1 MTELQVISR
10 VLNQQSLAII
20 EDNNITDDYF
30 ITYPEEYQFIKQ
42 HKEQFGN
49 VPDKETFLARF
60 PNFQIIDV
68 QETDEYLV
76 DTFNEEH
83 LYALTVPV
91 INKTAEL
98 IQTDT
103 RMAMEYLQAEL
114 PKLIMN
120 NTRKIGNDIV
130 KNSKDRLEEY
140 ENKKINQDKFF
151 IPTGFRE
158 LDNIIGGLS
167 CSEELVVIFA
177 RTGVGKSWVLIK
189 ILQNAWAE
197 GNRVA
202 LLEPE
207 MSANKTGYRFDTLN
221 RNFSNM
227 KLLRGVEED
236 GYESYI
242 GELEK
247 NDTPFYILHPKDFGR
262 KVSVSKLKNFC
273 KTNHIDILGIDG
285 ISYLYDERKEK
296 GDNRSTML
304 TNISEDLMD
313 LSIELGIPVLVVCQS
328 NREGAK
334 EEDSPNIENIRDSDG
349 IAYNASLIISA
360 KQKEEGLQ
368 LSIKKNRNGKNGDS
382 LIYTWDIDRGT
393 FNYLPSHREVSPQVE
408 KEYTDGTEVF

>member
-103 RMAMEYLQAEL
+103 RVAMEYLQAEL

-140 ENKKINQDKFF
+140 ENFS
-151 IPTGFRE
+151 FR
-158 LDNIIGGLS
+158 LGL
-167 CSEELVVIFA
+167 
-177 RTGVGKSWVLIK
+177 
-189 ILQNAWAE
+189 
-197 GNRVA
+197 
-202 LLEPE
+202 
-207 MSANKTGYRFDTLN
+207 
-221 RNFSNM
+221 
-227 KLLRGVEED
+227 
-236 GYESYI
+236 
-242 GELEK
+242 
-247 NDTPFYILHPKDFGR
+247 
-262 KVSVSKLKNFC
+262 
-273 KTNHIDILGIDG
+273 
-285 ISYLYDERKEK
+285 
-296 GDNRSTML
+296 
-304 TNISEDLMD
+304 
-313 LSIELGIPVLVVCQS
+313 
-328 NREGAK
+328 
-334 EEDSPNIENIRDSDG
+334 EN
-349 IAYNASLIISA
+349 
-360 KQKEEGLQ
+360 
-368 LSIKKNRNGKNGDS
+368 
-382 LIYTWDIDRGT
+382 
-393 FNYLPSHREVSPQVE
+393 
-408 KEYTDGTEVF
+408 